1 MKSKLLL
8 VIFFVCFSLFLF
20 LGIRASQVVF
30 DEGQPYSRDPQSTNA
45 PVLIQ
50 EEGGEPAP
58 LDPFTLII
66 LVDDQEALTPLLEG
80 VWLHRST
87 DNGAGAM
94 FFPIFPSQAEDG
106 LDRDVNLRG
115 AFWLEDSNQPSQQF
129 LTILSDRNLSWH
141 QLLMLDHSVL
151 SEIGLILAE
160 MDPLYHPLNSVGLAG
175 LSYTVEN
182 RLIVQ
187 SNQALY
193 IHDLCQIL
201 PFPAHN
207 DLLQR
212 FLEGFAGHLQIS
224 GTTPLDFTR
233 PWGLTSYCL
242 FPTMNLPAN

>member
-20 LGIRASQVVF
+20 LGIRASQAVF
-30 DEGQPYSRDPQSTNA
+30 DENPPYTREAQSTYA
-45 PVLIQ
+45 PVLI
-50 EEGGEPAP
+50 EEQAADPAP
-58 LDPFTLII
+58 LNPFTLII
-66 LVDDQEALTPLLEG
+66 LVDDLETLNPLLEG

-94 FFPIFPSQAEDG
+94 FFPIFPSQADDG
-106 LDRDVNLRG
+106 LSRDLNLRG
-115 AFWLEDSNQPSQQF
+115 AFWLEESNQPSQQF

-151 SEIGLILAE
+151 SEMGLILAE
-160 MDPLYHPLNSVGLAG
+160 LDPAYQVLNSVGLAG

-187 SNQALY
+187 SNQALF
-193 IHDLCQIL
+193 IHDLCQVL
-201 PFPAHN
+201 PLPAHN

-212 FLEGFAGHLQIS
+212 FLEGFAGHVQLS
-224 GTTPLDFTR
+224 GTTALDFTR
-233 PWGLTSYCL
+233 PWGTASYCL
-242 FPTMNLPAN
+242 FPTINLPAD